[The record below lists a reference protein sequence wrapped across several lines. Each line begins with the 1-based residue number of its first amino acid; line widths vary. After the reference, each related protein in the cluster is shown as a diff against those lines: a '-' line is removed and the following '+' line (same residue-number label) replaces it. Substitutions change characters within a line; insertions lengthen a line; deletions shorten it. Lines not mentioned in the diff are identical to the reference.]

1 MVTFRKSLVFSFAQ
15 SYAGLI
21 IQFVSTMVLAR
32 LLVPEE
38 IGIFSV
44 AVGYI
49 GLAQILREF
58 GVARYVIQEE
68 ELTTDRLKAAFTIT
82 LLVGWFSAL
91 IIFIAAPYLGRF
103 YGNEGIKKILDL
115 LSINF
120 FLVPFGAIT
129 FAYLR
134 RSMQFGKLMVIQI
147 TSALAHS
154 GVAIYC
160 AYIGLSYMSL
170 GWAAIA
176 GTATSVLLT
185 FVVRPKAI
193 PYLPGIKE
201 IKRVLSYGTY
211 ASMSSVIEHVNNVA
225 PDWIMGRTLG
235 MQAVGLYSRAQ
246 GTIGIFDKLITSGI
260 RSVVEPYFAQVK
272 RDNQNL
278 KEPYLHMV
286 ACVTVISWSFFGYL
300 YIMALPVF
308 RVLYGDNW
316 DAAIPLL
323 QIWCVAHAIYS
334 LTMFAEQVFSV
345 IGKIKQLAKVQ
356 FLMLVVK
363 LVVIGYVSVSF
374 GLIEV
379 IQTFYGLS
387 VLRFLIIIPMVRRY
401 VGVTLLDHFSLI
413 FKGGLVSLL
422 CLVVTFGCNQVLSEN
437 LDHLMLIVVSGGAW
451 FVMFLMSLF
460 LVKHPLAKEFINI
473 ANKIARTNRNPV
485 L

>member
-1 MVTFRKSLVFSFAQ
+1 
-15 SYAGLI
+15 
-21 IQFVSTMVLAR
+21 
-32 LLVPEE
+32 
-38 IGIFSV
+38 
-44 AVGYI
+44 
-49 GLAQILREF
+49 
-58 GVARYVIQEE
+58 
-68 ELTTDRLKAAFTIT
+68 
-82 LLVGWFSAL
+82 
-91 IIFIAAPYLGRF
+91 
-103 YGNEGIKKILDL
+103 
-115 LSINF
+115 
-120 FLVPFGAIT
+120 
-129 FAYLR
+129 
-134 RSMQFGKLMVIQI
+134 MQFGKLMVIQI

-225 PDWIMGRTLG
+225 PDWIMGKALG

-260 RSVVEPYFAQVK
+260 RSVVEPYFAKAK

-278 KEPYLHMV
+278 KAPYLHMV

-308 RVLYGDNW
+308 RVMYGDKW

-323 QIWCVAHAIYS
+323 QIWCIANCVYAI
-334 LTMFAEQVFSV
+334 TMFAEQVFSV
-345 IGKIKQLAKVQ
+345 IGKIKQLTKVQ
-356 FLMLVVK
+356 FLLITIK
-363 LVVIGYVSVSF
+363 LLLITYVSINYA
-374 GLIEV
+374 LIEV

-387 VLRFLIIIPMVRRY
+387 ILRFLIVMPMIRKY
-401 VGVTLLDHFSLI
+401 VGVTFFDHISLVL
-413 FKGGLVSLL
+413 KGGVVALF
-422 CLVVTFGCNQVLSEN
+422 CLVVTFGCNEYLSEN
-437 LDHLMLIVVSGGAW
+437 FDHMMLIVVSGGAW
-451 FVMFLMSLF
+451 FIMFLLTLF
-460 LVKHPLAKEFINI
+460 LVKHPLTKEFINI
-473 ANKIARTNRNPV
+473 ANKISKKNHNPV